1 MTKTP
6 AHLSVTIWVFS
17 FFFQCNFSLTSQ
29 YDKETYFLKQ
39 QMKRLYWNYALL
51 RLRYKRRICKG
62 IKMLIK
68 QAGCKSCFKP
78 HEICM
83 ALCEPYAERIAH
95 WHATERN
102 RDHFMLCW
110 ESVVLTPDT
119 NAQPSP
125 PCMKSQLLN
134 VASMNKKFREI
145 SSHTICHL
153 SNSKA
158 CVH

>member
-1 MTKTP
+1 MCSKSSRWSMW
-6 AHLSVTIWVFS
+6 SVCIES
-17 FFFQCNFSLTSQ
+17 TSST
-29 YDKETYFLKQ
+29 DRH
-39 QMKRLYWNYALL
+39 KRW
-51 RLRYKRRICKG
+51 ICKG

-68 QAGCKSCFKP
+68 QTRCKSCFKP

-95 WHATERN
+95 WHGTERN

-125 PCMKSQLLN
+125 PCLKIQLIN
-134 VASMNKKFREI
+134 VASMNKKSWRYNPTLTDLNNWKACI
-145 SSHTICHL
+145 SSSHDLMFITRFFGRLLMRMLNLKCILCWF
-153 SNSKA
+153 
-158 CVH
+158 